1 MTHESEGDW
10 GETQLDRA
18 EQAEADIN
26 LDEPSSTADEPWSPP
41 ERQPRGA
48 EFIDGDEAIS
58 QRLRQEEPDPD
69 AGYHDPDDVEMVGGD
84 DPDAVPAEDDVI
96 GGDARD
102 GGELLDLGSEEGPE
116 AGALHVDS

>member
-1 MTHESEGDW
+1 VTHTSEGDW

-41 ERQPRGA
+41 DRMPRGA
-48 EFIDGDEAIS
+48 EFLDGDETIS
-58 QRLRQEEPDPD
+58 QRLRQEDPDPE
-69 AGYHDPDDVEMVGGD
+69 AGYHDPDDVDMVGGD
-84 DPDAVPAEDDVI
+84 DPDAVPAEDDVV

-102 GGELLDLGSEEGPE
+102 RDDIDLGSEEGPE
-116 AGALHVDS
+116 AGALHVES